1 MCIRDS
7 LSVEMIFGTTGSGA
21 GIGWYIFMK
30 RTNFDIA
37 GVFATLIVIIII
49 GIIIEYGVFRIIE
62 RNTVKKWGMV
72 R

>member
-1 MCIRDS
+1 
-7 LSVEMIFGTTGSGA
+7 
-21 GIGWYIFMK
+21 MK